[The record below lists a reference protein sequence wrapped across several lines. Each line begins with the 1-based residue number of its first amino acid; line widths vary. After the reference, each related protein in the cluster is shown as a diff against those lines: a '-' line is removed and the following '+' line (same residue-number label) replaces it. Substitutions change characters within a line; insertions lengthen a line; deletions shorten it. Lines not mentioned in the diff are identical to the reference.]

1 MRIRKH
7 LSLNE
12 QESNELWLVVFEIH
26 GEIGDSKTIKK
37 CLADSIKLHRLEEA
51 AQAKGINLEKFL
63 GVSTN
68 PPLSKTSQHSTLE

>member
-1 MRIRKH
+1 MVRITKQ

-12 QESNELWLVVFEIH
+12 DESNNLWLPAFQIH
-26 GEIGDSKTIKK
+26 GEISDSKTIKK
-37 CLADSIKLHRLEEA
+37 CLADSIKLHLLEEA

-68 PPLSKTSQHSTLE
+68 PPPQKTSQH